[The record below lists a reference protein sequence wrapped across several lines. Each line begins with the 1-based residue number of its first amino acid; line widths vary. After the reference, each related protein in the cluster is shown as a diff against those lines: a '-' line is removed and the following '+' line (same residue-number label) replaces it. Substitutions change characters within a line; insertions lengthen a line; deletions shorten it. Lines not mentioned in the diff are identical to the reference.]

1 MTITIKRIYEPAG
14 EKDGLR
20 ILVDRV
26 WPRGIRRADAGIAG
40 WEKDV
45 APSTALRKWF
55 GHKPERWPEFRIRYT
70 AELKRNPAVQAL
82 RKLVRGKTV
91 TLLYGARDEKHNQ
104 AVVLAD
110 FLRPSRRGAAGTAA
124 SGKTRN
130 RTRKQTRKKTG
141 KKKIARA

>member
-26 WPRGIRRADAGIAG
+26 WPRGISRADARIAA

-45 APSTALRKWF
+45 APSTDLRKWF

-70 AELKRNPAVQAL
+70 AELKRNPAVAAL

-91 TLLYGARDEKHNQ
+91 TLLYGARDEEHNQ
-104 AVVLAD
+104 AVVLAA
-110 FLRPSRRGAAGTAA
+110 FLRTSRPARTAA
-124 SGKTRN
+124 SGK
-130 RTRKQTRKKTG
+130 KKS
-141 KKKIARA
+141 ARA

>member
-1 MTITIKRIYEPAG
+1 MTIRIKRIYEPAG

-26 WPRGIRRADAGIAG
+26 WPRGISRDDAGIVG

-55 GHKPERWPEFRIRYT
+55 GHKPERWLEFRRRYR
-70 AELKRNPAVQAL
+70 AELKHNPAVAAL

-91 TLLYGARDEKHNQ
+91 TLLYGARDEAHNQ
-104 AVVLAD
+104 AVVLAA
-110 FLRPSRRGAAGTAA
+110 FLRPPRKQSARLTAAGKGSA
-124 SGKTRN
+124 
-130 RTRKQTRKKTG
+130 
-141 KKKIARA
+141 